1 MSGTVLSTAGVE
13 PNGEAAPHLRVGYVV
28 KRYPRYSETFIV
40 NEILA
45 HEAAGME
52 IEIYSLRPPN
62 DAHFQE
68 QIGRVR
74 APVHYL
80 PSAGLK
86 ARDFWESLSTA
97 RKQLPQLGEGL
108 EAAWGADV
116 VEVHQAVQLAL
127 AVRST
132 RLEHLHAHFASSPTS
147 VARMAARFAGITYS
161 FTAHAKDIFHEEVD
175 PHALRVKQRDAAA
188 VITVSDFNAR
198 HLRASDRS
206 SAHLVERLYNGL
218 DLAAFGFTLPRR
230 RPPRIVAVGR
240 LVEKKGF
247 HDLVEACALLADG
260 GLDFTCRIIGDGQL
274 APELRQRISEL
285 GLGGRVE
292 LMGPWPQ
299 SVIRK
304 EVQASAVFAAPCVIG
319 SDGNRDGLPTTLLE
333 AMALGTPCISTNVT
347 GIPEVLRHEETGLM
361 VAQHDPA
368 ALARALGRLLGNP
381 DVRVRLAVQARRLV
395 EDRFDAV
402 RNTARLR
409 DIFRS
414 AARRGDRV
422 AEVG

>member
-1 MSGTVLSTAGVE
+1 MNGTALSSAAVE
-13 PNGEAAPHLRVGYVV
+13 PNGQAARHPRVGYVV

-62 DAHFQE
+62 DAHFQD

-86 ARDFWESLSTA
+86 ARDLWESLSAA
-97 RKQLPQLGEGL
+97 RAQLPQLAEGL

-127 AVRST
+127 EVRSA

-147 VARMAARFAGITYS
+147 VARMAARFAGIAYS
-161 FTAHAKDIFHEEVD
+161 FTAHAKDIFHQEVD
-175 PHALRVKQRDAAA
+175 SRMLRVKQRDAAA

-206 SAHLVERLYNGL
+206 SARLVKRLYNGL
-218 DLAAFGFTLPRR
+218 DLSAFGFTPPRE

-247 HDLVEACALLADG
+247 QDLVEACALLADG
-260 GLDFTCRIIGDGQL
+260 ELDFSCRIIGDGPL
-274 APELRQRISEL
+274 APELRRRISEL

-292 LMGPWPQ
+292 LVGPLPQ
-299 SVIRK
+299 GVIRQ
-304 EVQASAVFAAPCVIG
+304 EVRAAAVFAAPCVVG

-333 AMALGTPCISTNVT
+333 AMALGTPCISTDVT
-347 GIPEVLRHEETGLM
+347 GIPEALRHEETGLM
-361 VAQHDPA
+361 IPQHDPA
-368 ALARALGRLLGNP
+368 ALARALGRLLENP
-381 DVRVRLAVQARRLV
+381 EERVRLALQARRLV
-395 EDRFDAV
+395 EDRFDVV

-414 AARRGDRV
+414 AVRAGDRV